1 MISTFK
7 QSVRVSY
14 DESWLITELFNLN
27 IFSLYIGVNIVL
39 VLRDGRNAQ
48 CLVFLAVADIQNLQ
62 RLLDPHNLTLSL
74 RVCGGE
80 GDLFFYGIQ
89 VFLTNLSPP
98 AHRYCWSENH

>member
-14 DESWLITELFNLN
+14 DESWLITELFNLD

-39 VLRDGRNAQ
+39 LLRDGRNAQ

-80 GDLFFYGIQ
+80 GDLFF
-89 VFLTNLSPP
+89 
-98 AHRYCWSENH
+98 